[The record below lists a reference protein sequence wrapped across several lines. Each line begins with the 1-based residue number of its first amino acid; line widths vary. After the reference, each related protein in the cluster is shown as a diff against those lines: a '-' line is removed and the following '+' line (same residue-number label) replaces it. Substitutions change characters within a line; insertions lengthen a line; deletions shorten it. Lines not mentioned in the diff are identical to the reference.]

1 MKVTL
6 KLFASL
12 LAYLPAECRRT
23 SRVDLELVPGATL
36 QELIDRFRLPPGS
49 CALVLVN
56 GAIVPPGD
64 RDGRGRCHGRCH
76 RHRVSR
82 IRLGAAADRY

>member
-56 GAIVPPGD
+56 GAIVPPGA
-64 RDGRGRCHGRCH
+64 RDGRVLAPDDVVAIWPPVGG
-76 RHRVSR
+76 
-82 IRLGAAADRY
+82 G